1 MNKQRKKLV
10 SLLIFL
16 VFSLFF
22 ILSFQVLAQQI
33 VPSEFE
39 QTVNLPKGPPGGL
52 PEIIARIIRVALG
65 FLGIVAIVVI
75 LYGGFVWMTS
85 GGDEEKIRRAKKTLI
100 NGTIGLGLILGAFI
114 IVQFIF
120 RAFLGEEEVPL
131 AAPPAVPSRVGGGAL
146 GSGIIESHYPFRGQ
160 TGVPRNTKIVITFK
174 EAIDPASIAD
184 SSVND
189 DSINNVCTG
198 NNSGATSKY
207 VKDGKVF
214 YCEVGGNKKFV
225 QGLTLKTN
233 AIQIIKTKDIKDS
246 VRESPTSSYVAAT
259 VSFTSDL
266 RTFVLT
272 PQELLGSPT
281 ENVSYTVYICGSK
294 LDGNCK
300 EGGIRLF
307 NSGQSAF
314 KGRFQDYEWSF
325 ETGTFLDLT
334 PPTIT
339 SIVPIWDN
347 EQDGPNGEQNDR
359 KDKPRNT
366 LIQINFSEPILPT
379 VASGKTVTD
388 PQPPATGS
396 GGTYK
401 GGKLTTATFQI
412 LKVSA
417 DNGTTYLAG
426 EWQIGNQY
434 KTTEFTSADK
444 CGKNACGQDVFCLPG
459 PAQIMVQAQ
468 SASLANP
475 SDPKSFVSA
484 GLMDGIEDLAG
495 NALDGDKD
503 GVADGPGSYY
513 NLNETTKDKGEP
525 GNGDSVQWSFYT
537 LPSIDLTSPQI
548 YSTNPAIEAQGVTLT
563 QPIEMTFNKPMS
575 ITTLNSRNIDLA
587 GFEASTSKPWDTWW
601 MVGAE
606 NIDENLDQEPEKTKA
621 IITHGGFWELSNYQ
635 CQANQDVKDIYQNC
649 FYPSGGAKCQP
660 GDTLPCSQ
668 VCGATPE
675 KPYCCNGQPCGK
687 NDEYC
692 NKECGFK

>member
-22 ILSFQVLAQQI
+22 VLSFQVLAQQF
-33 VPSEFE
+33 VSSEFE

-52 PEIIARIIRVALG
+52 PAIIARIIRVALG
-65 FLGIVAIVVI
+65 FLGIVAVVVI
-75 LYGGFVWMTS
+75 LYGGFIWMTS
-85 GGDEEKIRRAKKTLI
+85 GGDEDKIRRAKKTLI

-131 AAPPAVPSRVGGGAL
+131 AAPPGVPSRVGGGAL

-184 SSVND
+184 SSVKD
-189 DSINNVCTG
+189 EEDINKVCPE
-198 NNSGATSKY
+198 GAASKY

-246 VRESPTSSYVAAT
+246 VRESPRSSYVAAT

-281 ENVSYTVYICGSK
+281 ENVSYTVYICGRK
-294 LDGNCK
+294 LDYNCGG
-300 EGGIRLF
+300 EGIKLF
-307 NSGQSAF
+307 NSGQLAF
-314 KGRFQDYEWSF
+314 QGRFQDYEWSF

-379 VASGKTVTD
+379 VASGKIAIEGGGVS
-388 PQPPATGS
+388 GS
-396 GGTYK
+396 NLVSGT
-401 GGKLTTATFQI
+401 FDV
-412 LKVSA
+412 LKVFTKSST
-417 DNGTTYLAG
+417 GLTYLAG

-548 YSTNPAIEAQGVTLT
+548 YSTNPAIKAQGVTLT
-563 QPIEMTFNKPMS
+563 QPVEMTFNKPMS

-649 FYPSGGAKCQP
+649 FYPSEGATNCQP
-660 GDTLPCSQ
+660 HDTLRCSQ
-668 VCGATPE
+668 GCGATPE
-675 KPYCCNGQPCGK
+675 KPYCCNGQPCDK
-687 NDEYC
+687 DDEYC